1 MLLLLILVSKIVPM
15 RYFNRALQVAAVG
28 ASAAYSDCVGIVP
41 CGGSR
46 LFCCCF
52 WDCAGDMFPAFLAAY
67 GIRTAVSP
75 RGNRVCLLE
84 ETDKSLLQDLSSYK
98 KAKGPRAPSAYLMSP
113 AYLSRQQLLDPDY
126 PAAAFPGGRQQQ
138 EQQQLQRLSA
148 AELSKAFYFKQLH
161 TPVQQQ
167 AQRYQQ
173 EQQQGQFTRFRRLQ
187 QLKLRQQEHNQRKTT
202 SEKERQPLLW
212 RQRSSD
218 GKLHANSSTI
228 TATGVLSFQ
237 IPAVQKLHGLL
248 KPREQFQQQLPQVPQ
263 GQQPSQAQ
271 LQEPPEAHQ
280 RAQQEQQEQ
289 SVSSSAW
296 PSCQARQSAP
306 NFQAAVVVSEKGPL
320 GHHGC
325 HVATATPRDQFA
337 SAGVTAVATVQPDA
351 PTGHATS
358 SENAKVAITEPSGKP
373 NIVGLPEASEA
384 TVREPVAAPAADVEA
399 QQLVIAALQRS
410 KEKIELDSGQHDSC
424 PPHIEAS
431 PVCSPSVA
439 GPPAV
444 KLATSPKWPAQ
455 SPGAAPVANIGTA
468 ATKPETGPEGI
479 VGLRRWRRRRRSSGE
494 DGSQLYASIQLTSVS
509 AFQGATATIESVG
522 RKSCVCLA
530 EAAAAAP
537 AGGCRA
543 EVPLLLVEMP
553 SSSAPSASAVPGVQ
567 QSTAVQEQ
575 QRQPQHRRQQ
585 QDEQQHEQRRQLQ
598 QLQQGQQLQQQQREK
613 DHPQERAEQE
623 LPKDGSGKD
632 PKSFQGGSGGHK
644 QAPEAKTR
652 AAGIKQASAITLK
665 QDANVNDRTERA
677 LYTLRSP
684 EEELLLLLQQQTE
697 WPGQP
702 FAAMLATAVGAAI
715 QSLPTDA
722 IRVPVSAKPEMP
734 QHPQQQQL
742 WNLQSIVVPRIFFK
756 AVFFGLG
763 RYAVEAMLLRMV
775 VSAAE
780 GQDCSSKSVAA
791 PVLIHGTVT
800 SGRGRQPLH
809 SKLLLWPQQ
818 MVLTTKAPLP
828 LPLFCSLHA
837 IGCTSEKLHCT
848 VEAAGTPRAENAEA
862 TNSDG
867 NAYELDIEEAV
878 GGAAM
883 LLLPLP
889 FLVELVSAAAQATLA
904 PATANTA
911 DVLCGACRG
920 MCPPVVQICPS
931 TSLSSATASAFRA
944 AEQHWEAA
952 AAAVAHAVELQQ
964 LTQQDGQKSDS
975 VIISI
980 VFALCLPRQF
990 FFTPEPAEAP
1000 ASTVARM
1007 SYEDMVSAHPC
1018 QQNLQQLQEDKSQ
1031 QKPQHRQPRQLVVS
1045 VDDEVHTACATVLAK
1060 LCQAICSKFP
1070 Q

>member
-1 MLLLLILVSKIVPM
+1 
-15 RYFNRALQVAAVG
+15 
-28 ASAAYSDCVGIVP
+28 
-41 CGGSR
+41 
-46 LFCCCF
+46 
-52 WDCAGDMFPAFLAAY
+52 
-67 GIRTAVSP
+67 
-75 RGNRVCLLE
+75 
-84 ETDKSLLQDLSSYK
+84 
-98 KAKGPRAPSAYLMSP
+98 MSP

-126 PAAAFPGGRQQQ
+126 PAAAFPAGRQQH

-167 AQRYQQ
+167 AQRHQQ
-173 EQQQGQFTRFRRLQ
+173 EQQQCQFTRLRRLQ
-187 QLKLRQQEHNQRKTT
+187 QLKLRQQEHNQRKIT
-202 SEKERQPLLW
+202 SEKEEQQPLLR
-212 RQRSSD
+212 RQRPSD
-218 GKLHANSSTI
+218 GKLHTNSSTI
-228 TATGVLSFQ
+228 TATEGLSFQ
-237 IPAVQKLHGLL
+237 IPAVQKAHGLL

-289 SVSSSAW
+289 SVLSSAW
-296 PSCQARQSAP
+296 PSCQAKRSAP

-320 GHHGC
+320 GRHGC
-325 HVATATPRDQFA
+325 HVAAAAPRDQF
-337 SAGVTAVATVQPDA
+337 SSGGVTAVATVQPDE
-351 PTGHATS
+351 PTAHATS
-358 SENAKVAITEPSGKP
+358 SENTKVAITEPSGKP
-373 NIVGLPEASEA
+373 NIQVIVGLPEASEA

-399 QQLVIAALQRS
+399 QQFVIAALQRS
-410 KEKIELDSGQHDSC
+410 KEKIELDSEQDDGC
-424 PPHIEAS
+424 PPHVEAS
-431 PVCSPSVA
+431 PVCSPRA
-439 GPPAV
+439 AAPAAV
-444 KLATSPKWPAQ
+444 KLATSPEWPAQ
-455 SPGAAPVANIGTA
+455 SPEVAPDANRGTA

-494 DGSQLYASIQLTSVS
+494 NGSQFYASIQLTSVS
-509 AFQGATATIESVG
+509 ALQGATATTESVG
-522 RKSCVCLA
+522 RKSCLCLA

-543 EVPLLLVEMP
+543 DLPLLLLEMP
-553 SSSAPSASAVPGVQ
+553 SNRAPSASAVPGLL

-575 QRQPQHRRQQ
+575 QRQPQHRRLQ
-585 QDEQQHEQRRQLQ
+585 QDEQHEQQRQLQ
-598 QLQQGQQLQQQQREK
+598 QLQQVQQLQQQQREK
-613 DHPQERAEQE
+613 EQQQERAEQE
-623 LPKDGSGKD
+623 VPKDGSGKD
-632 PKSFQGGSGGHK
+632 PKSFQGGSGGHE
-644 QAPEAKTR
+644 QAPEAKTT
-652 AAGIKQASAITLK
+652 AAGIKKAGAITLK
-665 QDANVNDRTERA
+665 QDADVDDHTERA

-697 WPGQP
+697 WPGQS
-702 FAAMLATAVGAAI
+702 FAEMLATAVAAAI

-722 IRVPVSAKPEMP
+722 IGVSVSAKPEMP
-734 QHPQQQQL
+734 QHPQQQQP

-756 AVFFGLG
+756 AVFFGIG
-763 RYAVEAMLLRMV
+763 RCAVEAMLLRVV

-780 GQDCSSKSVAA
+780 GQDCSSKSAAA
-791 PVLIHGTVT
+791 PVLIRGTVT
-800 SGRGRQPLH
+800 SGKGRQPLH

-837 IGCTSEKLHCT
+837 IGCASEKLHCT
-848 VEAAGTPRAENAEA
+848 VQAAATPRAENAET

-867 NAYELDIEEAV
+867 NSYELDIEEAV

-889 FLVELVSAAAQATLA
+889 FLVELVSATAKATLA
-904 PATANTA
+904 PTTAKTV
-911 DVLCGACRG
+911 DVLCDACGG
-920 MCPPVVQICPS
+920 MYPPVVQICPS
-931 TSLSSATASAFRA
+931 TPLSSAMVSAFRA

-952 AAAVAHAVELQQ
+952 AAEVAHAVELQQ

-975 VIISI
+975 AIISI

-990 FFTPEPAEAP
+990 FLTPEPAEAP

-1007 SYEDMVSAHPC
+1007 SYETIVSAHPW
-1018 QQNLQQLQEDKSQ
+1018 QQNVQQLQEGRSQ

-1045 VDDEVHTACATVLAK
+1045 VDDEVHTACATVLAN
-1060 LCQAICSKFP
+1060 LCQAISSKFP